1 MPAPTCLFRELVLHS
16 VGELVLLI
24 TISDI
29 RNITPARHGLDK
41 NEENVGGGRWR

>member
-1 MPAPTCLFRELVLHS
+1 MLIKRIDLHS

-41 NEENVGGGRWR
+41 NEENVGGRWL